1 MGWGR
6 FAFRQEVDLGK
17 AFGRFF
23 FRDQSLV
30 ILDVRTSRLD
40 QSTSFC
46 KIMASQIMC

>member
-6 FAFRQEVDLGK
+6 FAFRQEVGLGK
-17 AFGRFF
+17 AFGRF

-30 ILDVRTSRLD
+30 ILDVRTSCLD

-46 KIMASQIMC
+46 KIMASQMMC